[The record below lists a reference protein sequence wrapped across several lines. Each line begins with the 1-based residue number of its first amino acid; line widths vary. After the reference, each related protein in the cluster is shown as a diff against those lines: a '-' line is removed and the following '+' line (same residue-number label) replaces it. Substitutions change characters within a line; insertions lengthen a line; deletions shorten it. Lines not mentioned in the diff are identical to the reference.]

1 MSEADSQ
8 SSETGMAEAQTL
20 DQLHAHVT
28 DVFEDR
34 DDVANIE
41 RAVGRRG
48 KSVQF
53 TVDTKML
60 HRSFWRRL
68 EQIPHSEK
76 SVSVTMRENRLL
88 YRVNLFL

>member
-1 MSEADSQ
+1 MTEV
-8 SSETGMAEAQTL
+8 QTL
-20 DQLHAHVT
+20 DQLHIHVT
-28 DVFEDR
+28 DAFGDR

-41 RAVGRRG
+41 RAVGRSG

-53 TVDTKML
+53 TVDAKML
-60 HRSFWRRL
+60 HRSFWRRIK
-68 EQIPHSEK
+68 QIPHSEK

>member
-1 MSEADSQ
+1 MSEADTQSQ
-8 SSETGMAEAQTL
+8 KTGMAEAQTL

-28 DVFEDR
+28 DTFGGR

-41 RAVGRRG
+41 RAVGRNG

-53 TVDTKML
+53 TVDANML
-60 HRSFWRRL
+60 HRSFWRRI
-68 EQIPHSEK
+68 EQIPYSEK